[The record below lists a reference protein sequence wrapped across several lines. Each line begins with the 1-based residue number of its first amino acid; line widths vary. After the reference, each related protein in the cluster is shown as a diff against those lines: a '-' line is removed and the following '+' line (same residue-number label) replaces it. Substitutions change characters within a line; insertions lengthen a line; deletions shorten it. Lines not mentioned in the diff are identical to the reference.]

1 MSLSLLDAYFQSL
14 GKTVTW
20 RSKGP
25 AGDDGE
31 PTYTNTTIVVIWI
44 DKPQRIEYT
53 MDEDNKQQAYIQTSS
68 AVEKD
73 DIIIKDGFSYP
84 VISTH
89 DLPCFDGEPLR
100 TASLG
105 QKMI

>member
-1 MSLSLLDAYFQSL
+1 MSLSLLDAYLQSL

-20 RSKGP
+20 RSRG
-25 AGDDGE
+25 ADGDDGE

-44 DKPQRIEYT
+44 DESKKIWNSREDDPQ
-53 MDEDNKQQAYIQTSS
+53 QQAYIQTSS

-73 DIIIKDGFSYP
+73 DIIIRDGFSYP

-89 DLPCFDGEPLR
+89 DPPCFDGEPLR
-100 TASLG
+100 IVSLG

>member
-1 MSLSLLDAYFQSL
+1 MNLLSAYTSKA
-14 GKTVTW
+14 GESVIW

-44 DKPQRIEYT
+44 DESKKIWNSREGDPQ
-53 MDEDNKQQAYIQTSS
+53 QQAYIQTSS

>member
-1 MSLSLLDAYFQSL
+1 MSLLSAYTSKA
-14 GKTVTW
+14 GESVTW

-44 DKPQRIEYT
+44 DQSKNIWNSREEDPQ
-53 MDEDNKQQAYIQTSS
+53 QQAYILTSS

-73 DIIIKDGFSYP
+73 DIIIKDGFSWP

-89 DLPCFDGEPLR
+89 DPPCFDGEPMR
-100 TASLG
+100 IVSLG